1 MPVGRP
7 AKGALLVPLKTV
19 LVLALVVSLGV
30 ACAAPE
36 SLAPEIATTA
46 IRSPS
51 ATPAVRA
58 TVQLLETA
66 PAAPTQTSEPVSI
79 PASVTPISP
88 VPAATS
94 TGQALSTE
102 SIPVFG
108 YRVVNKYPHDAEA
121 WTQGLVMDDNI
132 LYEGTGLKERS
143 SLRQVE
149 LETGRL
155 LKLLPLPAQY
165 FGEGLTVYG
174 DRIYQLTWKS
184 GIGFVYDRDSFELLD
199 TFQYAHQGWGLTHD
213 GRQLIMSD
221 GTETLHFLDPET
233 LEETGTV
240 QVMAGDRPVPRLN
253 ELEYIHG
260 DLYANVWPTTVIA
273 RIDPLTGQVT
283 GWIDLSSLLPVDE
296 AEASVK
302 ILNGIAYDAEY
313 DRLFVT
319 GKFWPTL
326 FEIELVPVD

>member
-1 MPVGRP
+1 M
-7 AKGALLVPLKTV
+7 
-19 LVLALVVSLGV
+19 
-30 ACAAPE
+30 
-36 SLAPEIATTA
+36 
-46 IRSPS
+46 
-51 ATPAVRA
+51 
-58 TVQLLETA
+58 
-66 PAAPTQTSEPVSI
+66 
-79 PASVTPISP
+79 
-88 VPAATS
+88 
-94 TGQALSTE
+94 
-102 SIPVFG
+102 
-108 YRVVNKYPHDAEA
+108 NKYPHDAEA
-121 WTQGLVMDDNI
+121 WTQGLVMEDSI

-149 LETGRL
+149 LETGRV

-213 GRQLIMSD
+213 GRQLIVSD

-253 ELEYIHG
+253 ELEFING
-260 DLYANVWPTTVIA
+260 VLYANVWPTNVIA
-273 RIDPLTGQVT
+273 QIDTSTGQVT
-283 GWIDLSSLLPVDE
+283 GAIDLSGIQAVPEDK
-296 AEASVK
+296 AHIK

>member
-1 MPVGRP
+1 MI
-7 AKGALLVPLKTV
+7 PLKA
-19 LVLALVVSLGV
+19 VLALALVASLGV

-46 IRSPS
+46 ISSPS
-51 ATPAVRA
+51 ATPAMRA
-58 TVQLLETA
+58 TVKLLETA
-66 PAAPTQTSEPVSI
+66 PAAPTQTPAAVST
-79 PASVTPISP
+79 PATGTPASP

-94 TGQALSTE
+94 TGQVLSTE

-121 WTQGLVMDDNI
+121 WTQGLVMEDSI
-132 LYEGTGLKERS
+132 LYEGTGLEGRS

-149 LETGRL
+149 LETGRV

-199 TFQYAHQGWGLTHD
+199 TFQYAHQGWGLAHD

-253 ELEYIHG
+253 ELEFING
-260 DLYANVWPTTVIA
+260 VLYANVWPTNVIA
-273 RIDPLTGQVT
+273 QIDTSTGQVT
-283 GWIDLSSLLPVDE
+283 GAIDLSGIQAVPEDE
-296 AEASVK
+296 AHIK
-302 ILNGIAYDAEY
+302 ILNGIAYDAED

-319 GKFWPTL
+319 GKFWPAL